1 MSLILEALRK
11 SEAERRR
18 GTPPQL
24 LDPPLAPSLPP
35 PAPAATRRM
44 PAAGLASIAVAVAV
58 LLGMTGYRM
67 FGAPADRD
75 GAAPSVAATTGR
87 DAAAAS
93 PAAIDSARPSPAMQA
108 PLVAAPQ
115 VPDALSPPSNTP
127 ADSTAATPPVA
138 SNAARANPADAA
150 PLTRPAV
157 TTERTLATSAA
168 IDTAQPGTSPT
179 AAPDIARVREP
190 ITGPMPTTGA
200 TPPSAP
206 ARPAPTMPTT
216 ARAGRADSEG
226 AATRATPQPT
236 TAAPDRA
243 SNLARAM
250 PAPSTPSRGS
260 DRSLSTAPALNAT
273 PAAPRTT
280 SAATPAAERPV
291 RLADLPPAD
300 RRALPP
306 LRMSMHLFAA
316 APAERFVILDGQRVG
331 EGDRLGDAV
340 VDEITADGAVLAWR
354 GQRVWVSVR

>member
-35 PAPAATRRM
+35 PAPTATRRM

-67 FGAPADRD
+67 FAAPADRD
-75 GAAPSVAATTGR
+75 GASPPIAATTDR
-87 DAAAAS
+87 DAVAVS
-93 PAAIDSARPSPAMQA
+93 PAAIDPARTRPAMQA
-108 PLVAAPQ
+108 PLVAA
-115 VPDALSPPSNTP
+115 PDALSPPSNTP
-127 ADSTAATPPVA
+127 ADSMAATSSVA
-138 SNAARANPADAA
+138 SDAARANPADAA

-157 TTERTLATSAA
+157 TTERALAASAA

-190 ITGPMPTTGA
+190 VSGPMPPAGA
-200 TPPSAP
+200 TPSSAP

-226 AATRATPQPT
+226 AATRATPPPT

-243 SNLARAM
+243 SNLARAV
-250 PAPSTPSRGS
+250 PAPSTSSRGS
-260 DRSLSTAPALNAT
+260 DRSLSTAPAPALNAA
-273 PAAPRTT
+273 PAAPRST
-280 SAATPAAERPV
+280 SAAPPVAERPV
-291 RLADLPPAD
+291 RLADLAPAD

-331 EGDRLGDAV
+331 EGDRLGEAI
-340 VDEITADGAVLAWR
+340 VDEITSDGAVLAWR